1 MVGQVVLHK
10 NQCNLHEL
18 VFNYSW
24 SFINTVIGMVNI
36 ARLKI
41 ALVTRCLNTELS
53 GQRAVLISG
62 GTHTSLHCSVSIT
75 GAYSNCVR
83 RHLPNR
89 SSWLEKSIARWNGT
103 GNCQQKPILA
113 CPLTLYFNRTR
124 VRWLRKSIG
133 HRVRLSKN
141 ESDIWKFNRPLS
153 GGRPKCE
160 SLLDTC
166 KSRGDKS

>member
-1 MVGQVVLHK
+1 MVGQVVLHN

-24 SFINTVIGMVNI
+24 SYIKTLIGMVNI

-53 GQRAVLISG
+53 GRRAVLISG

-153 GGRPKCE
+153 DGRPKCE
-160 SLLDTC
+160 SLH
-166 KSRGDKS
+166 RF